1 MLMPILVAW
10 ECLQSWLLF
19 PLDGPVSRE
28 RTSGAHGL
36 PANDPA
42 RRTRQD
48 AKVKQRQSDT
58 DTGPEVSVQSR
69 GRFAKDKKRGA
80 NKSWARAALGPLL
93 DTHADGAA
101 EGDRNGQFPQRIYSR
116 RLGPSRPLLYRAES
130 SIASI
135 TGLLNTILFA
145 SRPMENCTC
154 NQSPLGE
161 VMGVSGA
168 RQKLLQLSVA

>member
-1 MLMPILVAW
+1 M
-10 ECLQSWLLF
+10 
-19 PLDGPVSRE
+19 
-28 RTSGAHGL
+28 
-36 PANDPA
+36 
-42 RRTRQD
+42 
-48 AKVKQRQSDT
+48 
-58 DTGPEVSVQSR
+58 
-69 GRFAKDKKRGA
+69 
-80 NKSWARAALGPLL
+80 L

-101 EGDRNGQFPQRIYSR
+101 EGDRNGQFPQRLYSR

-135 TGLLNTILFA
+135 TGLLNTVLFA

-168 RQKLLQLSVA
+168 RQKLLQLSVASFRTPLGPVVQNLLRQNSDRRPQAREDEHLMTIWAAGPHGFAARRMPMRSLASAKGAGLRDLVKKSPLCVAVAWYSTSSAASGSL